1 MSQTAP
7 RLYLIDASGYIF
19 RAYHALPALTRAS
32 DGLPVGA
39 LAGYCNMLFK
49 FLEEMKVADRPTHLV
64 AVFDRSERTFRS
76 EMFPAYKA
84 QRPPAPE
91 DLVPQFALIR
101 DATRAFNVPC
111 VELEGFEADD
121 IIATYARAAA
131 REGALVRIVSSDKDL
146 MQLVEESRIELFDP
160 MKNKPI
166 GVAEVLEKFG
176 VAPDKVI
183 EVQALMGDSVDNVPG
198 CPGIGQKTAAE
209 LIGIYGSIEALL
221 ARLEEIKQPKRREAL
236 IQHAEAIRLS
246 KVLVTLKDDVE
257 LAQGWAAHHLH
268 EPEPDTLLAFLDL
281 MEFRTLGRRVRDRLG
296 LAPAA
301 LIPAAL
307 AQVEAPPSDAQS
319 FRAVR
324 DLQELAAF
332 MARASG
338 ESRLGLAVITNGA
351 DAARARP
358 IGIGLA
364 LAHFQQKCSR
374 GFVPE
379 NAPIQSFRVSDPTKS
394 GSDFACDTL
403 GPGSAIYV
411 PLDHQLAAGDL
422 FGQADAG
429 HGPAGGLA
437 NLALD
442 AVLALLKPVLED
454 GAVRKIGFDTK
465 AAHALL
471 AGLGIALR
479 AVDDVQLLSYTLS
492 AGQQAQD
499 RDAVFERVLGAKPL
513 TLAELLGT
521 GKARIGFA
529 QLPIETAA
537 RYGAQ
542 EAEICLRAQAILHQA
557 IAGAHLRTVYETL
570 DRPLPAIVGAME
582 AAGIKVDLHELS
594 RLSGDFAQRMA
605 ALEAQA
611 MALAG
616 QDFNIASPKQLGDI
630 LFGQLQLPGG
640 RKTKTGAWSTDAE
653 ILEEI
658 AARGE
663 ALPRAVL
670 DWRQLSKL
678 RSTYTE
684 ALREAVDPAT
694 NRVHTSYQLAATS
707 TGRFSSSEPNL
718 QNIPIRTEEGRRI
731 REVFIADPGNVL
743 ISADY
748 SQIELRLL
756 AIVADIPE
764 LKRAFAEGVDIHAL
778 TATERFGAHIAGRP
792 GENRRQAKGINFGII
807 YGISA
812 FGLARN
818 LGIGQAEASAYIKRY
833 FERFPGIQAYMERTK
848 AFARAHGYVT
858 TLFGRRC
865 WTPAAQS
872 KNPQERQGG
881 ERQAINAPLQGAA
894 ADIIKRAMIRLPAAL
909 HAAGLRARM
918 LLQVHD
924 ELVFEAP
931 QDQAEKS
938 CALIKDI
945 MEGAAA
951 PAAKLDVP
959 LIVEAKAGRTWGAAH

>member
-1 MSQTAP
+1 MSQSAP

-49 FLEEMKVADRPTHLV
+49 FLEEMKGADRPTHLV
-64 AVFDRSERTFRS
+64 AVFDRSERTFRN
-76 EMFPAYKA
+76 EMFAGYKA

-131 REGALVRIVSSDKDL
+131 RDGARVRIVSSDKDL
-146 MQLVEESRIELFDP
+146 MQLVEEGRIELFDP

-166 GVAEVLEKFG
+166 NEAQVLEKFG

-209 LIGIYGSIEALL
+209 LIGIYGSIETLL
-221 ARLEEIKQPKRREAL
+221 ARLDEIKQPKRREAL
-236 IQHAEAIRLS
+236 VQHAEAIRLS

-257 LAQGWAAHHLH
+257 LEQGWAAHHLH
-268 EPEPDTLLAFLDL
+268 EPEPSTLLAFLDL
-281 MEFRTLGRRVRDRLG
+281 MEFRTLGRRVRESLG
-296 LAPAA
+296 LAAPAHGVA
-301 LIPAAL
+301 APEMTDAPAQDGAG
-307 AQVEAPPSDAQS
+307 AP
-319 FRAVR
+319 RVLR
-324 DLQELAAF
+324 DLGELAAF
-332 MARASG
+332 AARAAEDG
-338 ESRLGLAVITNGA
+338 RLGFAVLTNGA
-351 DAARARP
+351 DAARARA

-364 LAHFQQKCSR
+364 S
-374 GFVPE
+374 
-379 NAPIQSFRVSDPTKS
+379 
-394 GSDFACDTL
+394 
-403 GPGSAIYV
+403 GPGEAVYIPLGHHSV
-411 PLDHQLAAGDL
+411 PGDL
-422 FGQADAG
+422 FGGAG
-429 HGPAGGLA
+429 DGGGGPADNGPA
-437 NLALD
+437 NLALAGVMEVLKPILED
-442 AVLALLKPVLED
+442 AAVL
-454 GAVRKIGFDTK
+454 KIGFDTK
-465 AAHALL
+465 PAHAWL
-471 AGLGIALR
+471 AASGIRLR
-479 AVDDVQLLSYTLS
+479 AVDDVQLLAYTLG
-492 AGQQAQD
+492 AGQHAQD
-499 RDAVFERVLGAKPL
+499 RDLVFERVLGVKPMAL
-513 TLAELLGT
+513 NELVGT
-521 GKARIGFA
+521 GKARIGLAQMPIEAGARYAGQEA
-529 QLPIETAA
+529 QL
-537 RYGAQ
+537 
-542 EAEICLRAQAILHQA
+542 CLRVRPRLHQA
-557 IAGAHLRTVYETL
+557 MAEVHLRTVYETL

-582 AAGIKVDLHELS
+582 AAGIKVDLQELS
-594 RLSGDFAQRMA
+594 RLSVDFAQRMA

-616 QDFNIASPKQLGDI
+616 QEFNIASPKQLGDI
-630 LFGQLQLPGG
+630 LFGQLGLPGG

-670 DWRQLSKL
+670 DWRQLAKL

-694 NRVHTSYQLAATS
+694 NRVHTSYQLAATT

-731 REVFIADPGNVL
+731 REVFIAEPGNLL

-778 TATERFGAHIAGRP
+778 TASEMFGVPIAGMP
-792 GENRRQAKGINFGII
+792 AEIRRQAKAINFGII

-818 LGIGQAEASAYIKRY
+818 LGIGQGEASAYIKRY

-894 ADIIKRAMIRLPAAL
+894 ADIIKRAMIRLTPAL
-909 HAAGLRARM
+909 HGAGLRARM

-931 QDQAEKS
+931 QDEAEAS
-938 CALIKDI
+938 CALIKEI

-951 PAAKLDVP
+951 PAALLDVP